1 MKKVLLIF
9 TAFLLAF
16 MTVPAAY
23 ADSMVKLDAVNGLVS
38 LSANPDVKIPVK
50 VTLSDSKVKG
60 QKLLKINMNGGVG
73 LKAIANAKVTVNGQE
88 VSADNI
94 DKARSKL
101 TVALDEKMLRVG
113 NTNKVVVQLGLSVAK
128 IDLVKLQLCLNLT
141 SDVILQAQKGE
152 VSVELSGCKDGGN
165 GPGDDGNNDDSN
177 NGGDDG
183 SKDDDSKG
191 DDDGDKGNDNGG
203 KGSDNDGSKG
213 GTLPNHNSG
222 GQLPKTATPY
232 PTLALIGSLLLL
244 AGAGL
249 FRLNA
254 RKG

>member
-73 LKAIANAKVTVNGQE
+73 LKAIANAKVMVNGHDI
-88 VSADNI
+88 SADNI

-113 NTNKVVVQLGLSVAK
+113 NTNKVVVQLGLNVAK

-141 SDVILQAQKGE
+141 SDVILQAQQGE
-152 VSVELSGCKDGGN
+152 VSVELSGCKDGDN
-165 GPGDDGNNDDSN
+165 GPGGDDNNDDSN

-183 SKDDDSKG
+183 GKDGSKG

>member
-1 MKKVLLIF
+1 MKKGLIIF

-16 MTVPAAY
+16 MAVPAAY
-23 ADSMVKLDAVNGLVS
+23 ADSMVKLDAVNGLIS
-38 LSANPDVKIPVK
+38 LSANPNVKIPVK

-60 QKLLKINMNGGVG
+60 QKLLKINLNGGVG
-73 LKAIANAKVTVNGQE
+73 LKAIANAKVSVNGQE
-88 VSADNI
+88 IAADNI

-101 TVALDEKMLRVG
+101 TVALDENMLRAG
-113 NTNKVVVQLGLSVAK
+113 NANKVMVQLGLNVAK

-141 SDVILQAQKGE
+141 SDVILQAKQGE
-152 VSVELSGCKDGGN
+152 VRVELSGCKDGGD
-165 GPGDDGNNDDSN
+165 GPGEDGKDDGSK
-177 NGGDDG
+177 GGDDG
-183 SKDDDSKG
+183 GKDDGNRG
-191 DDDGDKGNDNGG
+191 DDEGG
-203 KGSDNDGSKG
+203 KGSDDSEKGVDNGGSKG